1 MYLLSHAVSC
11 RQHVLLVDE
20 RPPTELPVS
29 VHQSRLV
36 NCPISQDPRLGWL
49 THHERILVLDG
60 LIPVDDVRECSK
72 KALCGTWLVVQG
84 DFWPDT
90 TEAAV
95 FGEQELDR
103 ELVFHK
109 VLRFR
114 LGKIL
119 RPLESRGQR
128 LIAANSE
135 GLEIFLMRVILGKS
149 AAARKKSSSD
159 R

>member
-1 MYLLSHAVSC
+1 M
-11 RQHVLLVDE
+11 
-20 RPPTELPVS
+20 
-29 VHQSRLV
+29 
-36 NCPISQDPRLGWL
+36 
-49 THHERILVLDG
+49 LDG
-60 LIPVDDVRECSK
+60 LIPVDDVRERSK

-128 LIAANSE
+128 LVAANSE
-135 GLEIFLMRVILGKS
+135 GLEKCFNASHLGKICS
-149 AAARKKSSSD
+149 RQKKELK
-159 R
+159 

>member
-1 MYLLSHAVSC
+1 M
-11 RQHVLLVDE
+11 
-20 RPPTELPVS
+20 
-29 VHQSRLV
+29 
-36 NCPISQDPRLGWL
+36 
-49 THHERILVLDG
+49 LDG
-60 LIPVDDVRECSK
+60 LIPVDDVRERSK
-72 KALCGTWLVVQG
+72 KALCGAWLVVQG

-135 GLEIFLMRVILGKS
+135 GLEKFYHLGKICS
-149 AAARKKSSSD
+149 RQKKELK
-159 R
+159 

>member
-1 MYLLSHAVSC
+1 M
-11 RQHVLLVDE
+11 
-20 RPPTELPVS
+20 
-29 VHQSRLV
+29 
-36 NCPISQDPRLGWL
+36 
-49 THHERILVLDG
+49 LDG
-60 LIPVDDVRECSK
+60 LVPVDYVRHCRKEP
-72 KALCGTWLVVQG
+72 LCGTWLVVQS

-135 GLEIFLMRVILGKS
+135 GLEKFYHLGKICS
-149 AAARKKSSSD
+149 RQKKELK
-159 R
+159 

>member
-20 RPPTELPVS
+20 RPPTELSVS

-60 LIPVDDVRECSK
+60 LIPVDDVRERSK

-135 GLEIFLMRVILGKS
+135 GLEKCFNASHLGKICS
-149 AAARKKSSSD
+149 RQKKELK
-159 R
+159 